1 MSDEWSVK
9 FSNAAEK
16 QYKKLRRSG
25 TRPSITDVI
34 DFLVI
39 ELQKRGPIR
48 ADWPNYGRLS
58 TGYYHCHLKKGRPT
72 FVACWTVVSEKQKQ
86 IEVFYVGTHENS
98 PY

>member
-1 MSDEWSVK
+1 MSGKWSVR

-16 QYKKLRRSG
+16 QYKKLQRSG
-25 TRPSITDVI
+25 TRPCITDVI
-34 DFLVI
+34 DLLVI
-39 ELQKRGPIR
+39 ELQEDGPIR

-72 FVACWTVVSEKQKQ
+72 FVACWTVVNEKQKQ